1 MTHAGHL
8 IFLLVS
14 VSLIPLGTVESAVT
28 KLVVSPSTSTDGVAK
43 LSWHAPSDTAV
54 SLQQSTDNGFSDAR
68 TIYHGPDTATTVTGL
83 TDGRYYYRAALTSE
97 NETPPGW
104 SEPVVLTVAHHSLTK
119 AFTFFT
125 LGVIVFLATLIMVM
139 TGSKGKDPTS

>member
-28 KLVVSPSTSTDGVAK
+28 KLVVSPSTSNDGVAK

-54 SLQQSTDNGFSDAR
+54 SLQQSTNSGFSDAR

-83 TDGRYYYRAALTSE
+83 ADGRYFYRAALNIE
-97 NETPPGW
+97 NEAPPGW
-104 SEPVVLTVAHHSLTK
+104 SEPVELTVTHHSLTK

-125 LGVIVFLATLIMVM
+125 LGVIVFLATLIMIM